1 MSRNKKRKSTIKY
14 LFLFVFLLAISVV
27 ATSIITIRLMNKYY
41 FDAAGAIDISQNNPN
56 AQQEQMQEASPLNA
70 DVSAGGGWQLLQ
82 TDRLSA
88 DKASAAVMAADM
100 ADMADMADVV
110 DVADVADK
118 AKNCGVQADAV
129 KKLEAVFDDM
139 AAYADAPRVH
149 CDVTKASRAAAAEK
163 SATEKSAAEKSAT
176 VLSAEKSAQ
185 TDTKSSRLNGL
196 AVLDVKSKPSTKG
209 FVASSDSTVWTT
221 NTKVDIFKSSYTNKL
236 GQMTVKSDDGDKV
249 IAPGTS
255 NSFVFK
261 LSNTSDVPMVY
272 ELDIDAYITP
282 DGLELPVKAR
292 LSRYDNHWVVG
303 DKHNWVDTATLNNA
317 ADDGVLGSGKYL
329 YYTLDW
335 EWPFEV
341 DDVYDTLLGNAA
353 VNDDLSLTIVIN
365 TRAAATE
372 DPSDPDADKG
382 ITLPDTGDSASVVI
396 WGTVAACSL
405 VTIVVTLIFMLFIK
419 RDDDDE
425 EDGNAEAAT

>member
-56 AQQEQMQEASPLNA
+56 AQQEQMQDASPLNA

-88 DKASAAVMAADM
+88 DKASAAVMAA
-100 ADMADMADVV
+100 
-110 DVADVADK
+110 
-118 AKNCGVQADAV
+118 Q
-129 KKLEAVFDDM
+129 
-139 AAYADAPRVH
+139 ADAPRVH

-163 SATEKSAAEKSAT
+163 SATALSAEKSAAESAAETSSTALSAEKSAAE
-176 VLSAEKSAQ
+176 SAAEKSAQ
-185 TDTKSSRLNGL
+185 TDTNSSRLNGL

-303 DKHNWVDTATLNNA
+303 DKHNWVDTATLDTA